1 MLRMNSLLVNI
12 FIDLFEIS
20 YYLLNILYFIY
31 FWLVSWAWWGRPF
44 GPVDPTGPTDQATPT
59 QTQVAPEPL
68 LEHEPDTPMAPPR
81 PSPCPGH
88 FRRPRTLPLV
98 AEDAP
103 RSPPSSGPLRFTFP
117 CFHWPPLTSF
127 CGKSSGPPAPPL
139 ASVGSGGPRR
149 LPRPLGAPRR
159 PTGAARRGGALHH
172 RAARLWSPSRP
183 LSNSAANT
191 WSPE

>member
-12 FIDLFEIS
+12 FIELFEIS
-20 YYLLNILYFIY
+20 YYLLNIFFGIYKSIVIINYYYLFYFI
-31 FWLVSWAWWGRPF
+31 WLVSWAWWGRPF
-44 GPVDPTGPTDQATPT
+44 GPVDPTGPTDLATPT

-117 CFHWPPLTSF
+117 CSYWPP
-127 CGKSSGPPAPPL
+127 
-139 ASVGSGGPRR
+139 
-149 LPRPLGAPRR
+149 
-159 PTGAARRGGALHH
+159 
-172 RAARLWSPSRP
+172 
-183 LSNSAANT
+183 
-191 WSPE
+191 